1 MEYRESNYL
10 NVERN
15 SSKYYANPGNYE
27 DQIIN
32 NNDFIDKVAIP
43 SKVIKENFL
52 KVFVVFND
60 NIEDRLT
67 NFNVSLKP
75 LEDQRGLKSNIQFTG
90 GNITRKEI
98 KKRDSL
104 RKVFYKTF
112 NEVHKVYI
120 DDKLYESSFIVST
133 DKYKNLG
140 FESYLDIENL
150 PTGKHI
156 LELTRKRI
164 NKKKKDI
171 LKIIWVQIPFWKFN
185 K

>member
-60 NIEDRLT
+60 IQLWQ
-67 NFNVSLKP
+67 
-75 LEDQRGLKSNIQFTG
+75 QRGDF
-90 GNITRKEI
+90 
-98 KKRDSL
+98 KKML
-104 RKVFYKTF
+104 C
-112 NEVHKVYI
+112 N
-120 DDKLYESSFIVST
+120 
-133 DKYKNLG
+133 
-140 FESYLDIENL
+140 
-150 PTGKHI
+150 
-156 LELTRKRI
+156 
-164 NKKKKDI
+164 
-171 LKIIWVQIPFWKFN
+171 
-185 K
+185 